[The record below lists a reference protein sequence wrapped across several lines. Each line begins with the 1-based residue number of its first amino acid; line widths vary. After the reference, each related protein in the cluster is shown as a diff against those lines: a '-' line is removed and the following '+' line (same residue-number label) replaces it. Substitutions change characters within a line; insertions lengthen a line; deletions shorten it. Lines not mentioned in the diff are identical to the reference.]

1 MDQILIRDL
10 RTYAIIG
17 VYEWER
23 NQPQEILI
31 NIVLSTDLRKVGR
44 SDNIAD
50 TIDYAK
56 IAQKV
61 REHAEK
67 AGRFTVEALATDL
80 ATLCL
85 EEPAVQKVVVRVEKP
100 AAVPDCR
107 SVGVEIERSRRE
119 FGDD

>member
-1 MDQILIRDL
+1 MDQIVIRDL

-17 VYEWER
+17 VYESER

-31 NIVLSTDLRKVGR
+31 NIVLSTDLRKAGV
-44 SDNIAD
+44 SDSLAD

-61 REHAEK
+61 RDHAEK

-80 ATLCL
+80 AYLCL
-85 EEPAVQKVVVRVEKP
+85 EEPAVQKVVVRLEKP
-100 AAVPDCR
+100 EAISDCR
-107 SVGVEIERSRRE
+107 SVGVEIERSRGE
-119 FGDD
+119 LGVD

>member
-1 MDQILIRDL
+1 MDQIMIRDL
-10 RTYAIIG
+10 RIYGIIG

-31 NIVLSTDLRKVGR
+31 NIVLSTDLRKAGR
-44 SDNIAD
+44 SDNLAD

-61 REHAEK
+61 RDHAEK

-80 ATLCL
+80 AALCL
-85 EEPAVQKVVVRVEKP
+85 EEPAVQKVVVRLEKP

-107 SVGVEIERSRRE
+107 SVGVEIERSR
-119 FGDD
+119 GGLGVD

>member
-31 NIVLSTDLRKVGR
+31 NIVLSTDLRKAGR

-119 FGDD
+119 FEDD